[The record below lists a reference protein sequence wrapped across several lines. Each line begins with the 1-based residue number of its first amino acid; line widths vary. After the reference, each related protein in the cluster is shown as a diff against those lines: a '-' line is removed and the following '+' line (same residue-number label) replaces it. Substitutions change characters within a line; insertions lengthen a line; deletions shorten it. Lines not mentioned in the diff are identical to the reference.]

1 MSGRSPYRVLGVSP
15 STPYEEAK
23 RIYRKKVKN
32 LHPDLGGD
40 AKLMMEVKEAWDY
53 LNANRDTML
62 GLTSSVGVIHKSLF
76 EIIDK

>member
-1 MSGRSPYRVLGVSP
+1 MATSNPYRVLGVSP
-15 STPYEEAK
+15 STSYEEAK

-62 GLTSSVGVIHKSLF
+62 GQTSSVGVTHKSLF
-76 EIIDK
+76 EILDK